1 MPAVRSGGLLQS
13 RSATRP
19 KDTPNKNLPSP
30 PELFKYFP
38 LYEIL
43 ICTTCRYALKPGGVA
58 RHLKDI
64 HRLQNDQRRPYTL
77 YASNFVL
84 KSPEDVSSPPDH
96 EFPVAYL
103 PLEQGWRCRAP
114 GCDYLC
120 ASIKRMETHW
130 PSKHGS
136 KGNPSHDWTSAPLQT
151 FFRGNS
157 LRYFTT
163 NSPNQ
168 LKPNSQSLPG
178 ASGCI
183 QKMRYN
189 YELDAVDSLMLEHYF
204 YSSYQSFSKNSQTE
218 KVWLNVIADLAS
230 RHRFLIHGILA
241 CTALHM
247 AHIYPLQR
255 ELYVLRAYS
264 HQDTALPL
272 FRNELDYPTAQNC
285 DAIMAFGYLLVVFS
299 FATELDNGQNSLL
312 VINDTTDGPKETKFI
327 LPQWL
332 HFIRVGCEMLDQV
345 WDQIEKGP
353 ARALADAWEIELD
366 VGDSKLPYLE
376 EFVSFIPEDGSW
388 SEKVISVYR
397 DGASTLA
404 DAFAYMDSESIKP
417 DVSTWNILGLWFV
430 RLDNEFY
437 DLIFERHPGALILL
451 AWYCVIMKRMESC
464 WYFGGRPARLIASIT
479 DALDTRW
486 HPCIKDAADQVIGS

>member
-1 MPAVRSGGLLQS
+1 M
-13 RSATRP
+13 
-19 KDTPNKNLPSP
+19 
-30 PELFKYFP
+30 
-38 LYEIL
+38 
-43 ICTTCRYALKPGGVA
+43 
-58 RHLKDI
+58 
-64 HRLQNDQRRPYTL
+64 
-77 YASNFVL
+77 
-84 KSPEDVSSPPDH
+84 
-96 EFPVAYL
+96 
-103 PLEQGWRCRAP
+103 
-114 GCDYLC
+114 
-120 ASIKRMETHW
+120 
-130 PSKHGS
+130 
-136 KGNPSHDWTSAPLQT
+136 
-151 FFRGNS
+151 
-157 LRYFTT
+157 RYFTT